1 MRYLLLLSWVWAQ
14 VLTGVVVDGSTGEP
28 LPGATVRIQGTP
40 IGTLSNDK
48 GEFQLPL
55 GQQKLPLYLVVTYIG
70 YDTARVLVQALKPLR
85 IPLGEKE
92 VIQQTVEIVDIR
104 VSQKQQESPLTIETM
119 DALAV
124 RQSPSPDFYENLA
137 NLKGVDITTAS
148 LGFKIINTRGF
159 NSTRPVRTLQIVDGM
174 DNQAPGLNFSLGNFV
189 GAPEADIQSVVLV
202 VGANSALYGP
212 NAFNGVIVMT
222 LKDPFLQPGTSV
234 LFKVGEPFAHR
245 DGLSVCVYSG

>member
-1 MRYLLLLSWVWAQ
+1 MPFLSSPMPVRTQVPRSASEIAYYCTDAVFTSSELGMGTGPHRRRGRSEVRANPFRAPRYASR
-14 VLTGVVVDGSTGEP
+14 S
-28 LPGATVRIQGTP
+28 TP

-148 LGFKIINTRGF
+148 LGFKIINTR
-159 NSTRPVRTLQIVDGM
+159 LQLHPARANPSDRGWDG
-174 DNQAPGLNFSLGNFV
+174 
-189 GAPEADIQSVVLV
+189 
-202 VGANSALYGP
+202 
-212 NAFNGVIVMT
+212 
-222 LKDPFLQPGTSV
+222 
-234 LFKVGEPFAHR
+234 
-245 DGLSVCVYSG
+245 